1 MIIYLCEVK
10 NKPTGQLQSH
20 DCAGVRGLQWEFSAP
35 VFSQLGV
42 KVECALSLLG
52 EVSDILPPLTLLP
65 SLQTVGRMYLQL
77 PAAIHTDRKLVI
89 CCTVPDISKSH
100 AADEDESF
108 PPPSSLLCFSLAQ
121 NNKHVFVLFCSVEC
135 FVHMNKVWWH
145 RCFTR
150 RTVVGRLKMTCLIH
164 LLI

>member
-1 MIIYLCEVK
+1 MIIVFSCLSLCEVK

-42 KVECALSLLG
+42 KVECALSLLR

-100 AADEDESF
+100 AADEDET
-108 PPPSSLLCFSLAQ
+108 PPPSFCVFLFHKTTNMFLFY
-121 NNKHVFVLFCSVEC
+121 FVLLNVL
-135 FVHMNKVWWH
+135 
-145 RCFTR
+145 FT
-150 RTVVGRLKMTCLIH
+150 
-164 LLI
+164 